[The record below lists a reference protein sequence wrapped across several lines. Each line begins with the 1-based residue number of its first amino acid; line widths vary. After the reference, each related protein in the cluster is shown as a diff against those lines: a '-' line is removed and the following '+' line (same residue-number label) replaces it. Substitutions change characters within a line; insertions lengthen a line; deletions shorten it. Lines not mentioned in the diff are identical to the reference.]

1 MRHLLTI
8 FVLTFVATSG
18 AEPASAGETMESVDV
33 PVNNRSRFGD
43 DFDLERLSDH
53 LQGTWV
59 EYYGAPG
66 SRNVWHIEGDHFELY
81 TRDLDTGEIEHKTMK
96 LELFAPCTVY
106 LVQEWNQDGNTGRSA
121 QSLKVAIGEEKSYA
135 STAVGVETSDGAFAC
150 TGQEYYELDDSGCT
164 EWKWDRMNDQWESSS
179 AQCSRSE
186 DELVVGDTT
195 LERVG
200 DIYTENA
207 DERYRLKRFDS
218 VDEARSEMEQ

>member
-1 MRHLLTI
+1 MRRFLTVLLLTC
-8 FVLTFVATSG
+8 ATTAG
-18 AEPASAGETMESVDV
+18 AEPASAGETMESVDI
-33 PVNNRSRFGD
+33 PVNNRSRFSD
-43 DFDLERLSDH
+43 EFDLERLGQR
-53 LQGTWV
+53 LQGSWV
-59 EYYGAPG
+59 EYFGAPA
-66 SRNVWHIEGDHFELY
+66 SRNVWHVEGDQFELY
-81 TRDLDTGEIEHKTMK
+81 TRDLETGDIEHKTMK
-96 LELFAPCTVY
+96 IELFAPCTVY
-106 LVQEWNQDGNTGRSA
+106 LVVESEYGRSA

-164 EWKWDRMNDQWESSS
+164 EWKWDRMDDQWESSS
-179 AQCSRSE
+179 AQCSHSK

-218 VDEARSEMEQ
+218 VDEARSLMEQ